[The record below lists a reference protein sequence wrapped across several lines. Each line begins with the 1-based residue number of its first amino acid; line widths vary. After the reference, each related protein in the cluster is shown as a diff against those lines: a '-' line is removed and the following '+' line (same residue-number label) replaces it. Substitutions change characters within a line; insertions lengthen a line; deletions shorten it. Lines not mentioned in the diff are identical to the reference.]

1 MPKTIIAI
9 VGSYRKG
16 AVIDT
21 AVDEILRA
29 AKDGGAQTSKIYLID
44 KHIEFC
50 TNCRTCAQNPGKVRG
65 NCRHNDDMTPI
76 LDQVDL
82 ADGLVIASPVNFYNV
97 TAVTRRFMERLIV
110 YGFWPWGTAAPKFRI
125 PNSNKK
131 AVLVT
136 SSAAPAF
143 IGKFFFRPA
152 VTALKAI
159 AQCFGAKVVAKLYFG
174 LVAQQP
180 DEALN
185 EKDLARAYNAG
196 IKLAK
201 CL

>member
-1 MPKTIIAI
+1 MPKSIVAI
-9 VGSYRKG
+9 VGSYRKAG
-16 AVIDT
+16 VVDT

-29 AKDGGAQTSKIYLID
+29 AQDSGVQISKIYLIE

-50 TNCRTCAQNPGKVRG
+50 TNCRACVQNAGTVRG
-65 NCRHNDDMTPI
+65 NCRHNDDMLSI
-76 LDQVDL
+76 LDQVDF

-110 YGFWPWGTAAPKFRI
+110 YGYWPWGSGAPKFRI
-125 PNSNKK
+125 AKSGKK

-159 AQCFGAKVVAKLYFG
+159 AQCFGAVIVTKLYFG
-174 LVAQQP
+174 MVAQQP
-180 DEALN
+180 EATLN
-185 EKDLARAYNAG
+185 QKDLARAYNAG
-196 IKLAK
+196 LKLAK
-201 CL
+201 SL

>member
-1 MPKTIIAI
+1 MPKTIVAI
-9 VGSYRKG
+9 VGSYRKAG
-16 AVIDT
+16 VVDA

-29 AKDGGAQTSKIYLID
+29 AQDRGVQTTKIYLID

-50 TNCRTCAQNPGKVRG
+50 TNCRACAQNPGKVRG
-65 NCRHNDDMTPI
+65 NCRHKDDMASI
-76 LDQVDL
+76 LDQVDS

-110 YGFWPWGTAAPKFRI
+110 YGYWPWGTGAPKFRI
-125 PNSNKK
+125 AQSGKK

-136 SSAAPAF
+136 SSAAPS
-143 IGKFFFRPA
+143 ILGKIFFRPA

-159 AQCFGAKVVAKLYFG
+159 AKCFGAQVITRLYFG
-174 LVAQQP
+174 LVAQKP
-180 DEALN
+180 DSTLN
-185 EKDLARAYNAG
+185 PKGLKRAYNAG

-201 CL
+201 SI